1 MPYIRYQCHEVQFK
15 MSKPRI
21 LVTGGLGFIGS
32 HTIIELIGSG
42 FEVISLDN
50 EINSSADVLIG
61 IEKITQKKIL
71 NIHVDLSN
79 KTDTLL
85 EVKKHGPFDGII
97 HFAALK
103 SVEESVYNPI
113 LYFRNNVEGTIT
125 TMMLMSELNIP
136 HLIFSSSCTI
146 YGSPDILP
154 VTENTPMSK
163 AESPYGASKQACEIL
178 YDQYFNHTKSKSGIT
193 LRYFNPAGAHSSAM
207 IGESPINKAT
217 NLVPVITETAIGKRE
232 EMIVYG
238 DDYNTRDGSCVRDYI
253 HVVDLAKAHIL
264 ALEYLLDKNNI
275 KPYEAYNLGIGEGV
289 TVLEAIKAF
298 ENSTG
303 KKVNYRLGPR
313 RPGDV
318 PAIYA
323 DHELIT
329 TRLGW
334 QPELDIQAIM
344 KSAWEWEKVKGKAY
358 Q

>member
-1 MPYIRYQCHEVQFK
+1 MR
-15 MSKPRI
+15 KPKI

-32 HTIIELIGSG
+32 HTIVELIGSG
-42 FEVISLDN
+42 FDVISLDN
-50 EINSSADVLIG
+50 EINSSIDVLIG
-61 IEKITQKKIL
+61 VEKISQKKIV

-79 KTDTLL
+79 KTDTLNA
-85 EVKKHGPFDGII
+85 VKKHGPFDGII

-125 TMMLMSELNIP
+125 TMMLMSELDIP
-136 HLIFSSSCTI
+136 HLIFSSSCTV
-146 YGSPDILP
+146 YGNPETLP
-154 VTENTPMSK
+154 VTEQSPMAK

-178 YDQYFNHTKSKSGIT
+178 YDQFFNQTKGKSGIT
-193 LRYFNPAGAHSSAM
+193 LRYFNPAGAHSSAL

-217 NLVPVITETAIGKRE
+217 NLVPVITETASGIRD

-238 DDYNTRDGSCVRDYI
+238 NDYDTRDGSCIRDYI

-264 ALEYLLDKNNI
+264 ALQYLLDNKNDQ
-275 KPYEAYNLGIGEGV
+275 PYEAYNLGIGEGV
-289 TVLEAIKAF
+289 TVLEAIRAF
-298 ENSTG
+298 EISTG
-303 KKVNYRLGPR
+303 HKVNYKIGPR

-334 QPELDIQAIM
+334 QPELDIHAIM
-344 KSAWEWEKVKGKAY
+344 KSAWEWEKVKNKVH
-358 Q
+358 